1 MRIRLYVSVLF
12 FCLSAF
18 VPVASAGPVT
28 VNYIE
33 AVVSGPT
40 VVSLPYALGPG
51 AVNVRLKFFVPEFAS
66 LTSLNSLNVSVNLFD
81 DNDASADN
89 GEVVFALNGAGLPN
103 IVLNSFTT
111 LGGFTSGSPY
121 TANSSLTGT
130 DLTNAL
136 TEIQG
141 DGYFF
146 VRVNRNPPSSSDF
159 FVQSA
164 SVTIDGKVS
173 SVPEPATIGL
183 LGAGLGAG
191 IVLLR
196 RRVRA

>member
-1 MRIRLYVSVLF
+1 MPRKRYVYALLF
-12 FCLSAF
+12 LLTFIPA
-18 VPVASAGPVT
+18 ASAGPVT

-40 VVSLPYALGPG
+40 VVSLPYLLGPG
-51 AVNVRLKFFVPEFAS
+51 SVNVRLKFFVPEFAS

-81 DNDASADN
+81 DADASADN
-89 GEVVFALNGAGLPN
+89 GEVMFVLNGANLSN
-103 IVLNSFTT
+103 ITLNTFSSLNGYTA
-111 LGGFTSGSPY
+111 GSPFV
-121 TANSSLTGT
+121 ASSSLTGT

-159 FVQSA
+159 YVQSA
-164 SVTIDGKVS
+164 SVTIDGD
-173 SVPEPATIGL
+173 VPEPSTLGL
-183 LGAGLGAG
+183 LSAGFGG
-191 IVLLR
+191 ILWLR
-196 RRVRA
+196 RRARA